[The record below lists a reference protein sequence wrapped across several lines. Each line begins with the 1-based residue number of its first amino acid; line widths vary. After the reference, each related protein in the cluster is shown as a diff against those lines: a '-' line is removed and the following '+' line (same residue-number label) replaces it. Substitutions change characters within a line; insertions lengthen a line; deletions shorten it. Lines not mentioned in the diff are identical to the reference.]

1 MPFTTVLRTNPSAP
15 GDAGLKDNIQSIL
28 GKPKFKQ
35 LIKYK
40 AELPKVTINGY
51 LTQTIL
57 SGSVQA
63 SGVGKDR
70 NYCFLNGRP
79 IEMPKKMKI
88 VFNEVYKQ
96 FNAAMNPII
105 VIGME
110 VEDDNYDINASPDK
124 REVFIKNEAEVIQKL
139 KPHLEDFFENV

>member
-35 LIKYK
+35 LIKYN

-57 SGSVQA
+57 SGSV
-63 SGVGKDR
+63 
-70 NYCFLNGRP
+70 
-79 IEMPKKMKI
+79 
-88 VFNEVYKQ
+88 
-96 FNAAMNPII
+96 
-105 VIGME
+105 
-110 VEDDNYDINASPDK
+110 
-124 REVFIKNEAEVIQKL
+124 
-139 KPHLEDFFENV
+139 